1 MFVRRESYP
10 DAKPCRVAFLGLGVM
25 GYPMAAHLAAAG
37 HDVTVFNRTEEKAD
51 RWVKEFGGR
60 KAATPR
66 EAAADADIV
75 FACVG
80 NDDDLRSVVLGDNG
94 ALAGMKSGAV
104 FVDHT
109 TDSAQVA
116 REMHERFASEGKH
129 FLDAPV
135 SGGEAGAEKGCL
147 TIMAGGDA
155 TVFDAVRNVIAAEAC
170 AVTRIGEA
178 GAGQLAKMVNQIA
191 IAGLVEGLSEAVRF
205 GENAGL
211 DMKTVLGVI
220 EKGAAGSWQMSARG
234 ETMLEDRFD
243 FGFAVKWMRKDL
255 AIALAEARQ
264 NGSSLPVTALVDNF
278 YAEVESAG
286 GERWDTSSL
295 ITRLPKTRH

>member
-10 DAKPCRVAFLGLGVM
+10 ETAPRRVAFLGLGVM
-25 GYPMAAHLAAAG
+25 GCPMAAHLAAAG
-37 HDVTVFNRTEEKAD
+37 HAVTVYNRTAEKAE
-51 RWVKEFGGR
+51 RWVKAFGGSS
-60 KAATPR
+60 AATPR
-66 EAAADADIV
+66 EAAQGADIV

-80 NDDDLRSVVLGDNG
+80 NDDDLRSVVLGEDG

-109 TDSAQVA
+109 TDSAEVA
-116 REMHERFASEGKH
+116 REMHARFATVGRH

-147 TIMAGGDA
+147 TVMVGGDA
-155 TVFDAVRNVIAAEAC
+155 AVFDAVKDVIAAEAC

-191 IAGLVEGLSEAVRF
+191 IAGLVQGLSEAVRF

-211 DMKTVLGVI
+211 DMKTVLSVI
-220 EKGAAGSWQMSARG
+220 EKGAAGSWQMAARG
-234 ETMLEDRFD
+234 GTMLENCFD

-255 AIALAEARQ
+255 AIALAEARS
-264 NGSSLPVTALVDNF
+264 NGSALPVTALVDNF
-278 YAEVESAG
+278 YAEVEASG

-295 ITRLPKTRH
+295 ITRLPKTTR